1 MRVRERKGTGNDGFR
16 KEGQKHPAR
25 TPKPQLSI
33 ARGYTHIHTARA
45 LSLAHEVSLRN
56 VRESTCNTH
65 MHARARARE

>member
-1 MRVRERKGTGNDGFR
+1 VRVRERKRTGNDGVR
-16 KEGQKHPAR
+16 KERASAHP
-25 TPKPQLSI
+25 LSL

-65 MHARARARE
+65 MHAHARARARE